1 MKLSPQQLK
10 EFDALGYVF
19 MPGCFAEE
27 EVATLRPAR
36 SPRPSQSCRAA
47 IAANPSP
54 ERRPLQKAVADHR
67 EG

>member
-27 EVATLRPAR
+27 EVATLRGGSRGDLQDRAPGGVAR
-36 SPRPSQSCRAA
+36 EDRRAA
-47 IAANPSP
+47 NGVRGPY
-54 ERRPLQKAVADHR
+54 L
-67 EG
+67 